1 MKTFITEFRE
11 HSKEV
16 QEYLEFLEFMDSI
29 ATNKRKC
36 LKSESYQ
43 GREISY
49 LPNRECQ
56 KILRANFYLILYNLV
71 ESTLNSLISVVKDTI
86 NDEGVPLDKLESRLI
101 NLHISGLYKNV
112 TSKNRIFEI
121 SRDLYKKTV
130 QKDNVL
136 LEKLG
141 FDVSG
146 NVDYT
151 YFQKVVGTIGCRGN
165 LSIDE
170 NIVKRAMERTKSHR
184 NKLAH
189 GEWSFAT
196 AGSMLTFA
204 QIKEDYECIDGF
216 LSQSLDNLESYIDS
230 KKYLMI

>member
-11 HSKEV
+11 RSNEV
-16 QEYLEFLEFMDSI
+16 LEYLVFLEFMDSI

-43 GREISY
+43 GHKISY

-112 TSKNRIFEI
+112 TSQNRIFEI
-121 SRDLYKKTV
+121 SRDLYKK
-130 QKDNVL
+130 
-136 LEKLG
+136 
-141 FDVSG
+141 
-146 NVDYT
+146 
-151 YFQKVVGTIGCRGN
+151 
-165 LSIDE
+165 LS
-170 NIVKRAMERTKSHR
+170 VKTM
-184 NKLAH
+184 
-189 GEWSFAT
+189 
-196 AGSMLTFA
+196 
-204 QIKEDYECIDGF
+204 
-216 LSQSLDNLESYIDS
+216 SY
-230 KKYLMI
+230 